1 VHSSTC
7 PAFLPAY
14 LVPWSGKFAD
24 AKVCQL
30 SANEH
35 ARRLLRVY
43 MMTDAADV
51 CQRQRVNYYQVRCR
65 PSVSGKDK
73 PHIENTLRKAKDI
86 G

>member
-1 VHSSTC
+1 MSSFS
-7 PAFLPAY
+7 ARLLSA
-14 LVPWSGKFAD
+14 LVWKICRRL
-24 AKVCQL
+24 VCQL

-43 MMTDAADV
+43 MITDAADV